1 MEGRNNEYFSLNNLD
16 KLAGIDEHLRFVTGL
31 ADKYHQWDLIREQ
44 IEFIQKKRN
53 DTKLNISVIGEFTT
67 GKSTFINALLRKELL
82 TSSALQGTTVAS
94 TIIDYGKGYKMELQ
108 YLNGWMNENL
118 SYHTF
123 EDLKEN
129 LDTYTT
135 HPAVARQLKKVKVYL
150 PIDFLKNKFRIIDT
164 PGTNV
169 TEAWHEEV
177 TVRALKEDSDLSIV
191 LISAEKP
198 VPSTMLHFVEKN
210 ITSILPQCVFVVTKL
225 DLIRQRERKQVMS
238 YIKMKLEDE
247 LEIQNA
253 VVLPYVSPVVLGDTF
268 DETLLQMSMETER
281 MLVQHTAMQKTLVL
295 TKKIVSLIDD
305 IYRSISVKMEKLSDG
320 YESKL
325 ELLKRT
331 QKTDLYSFVREE
343 KVRRLQHFDSSMKS
357 WQNKAEEDIYSK
369 ANNTKAAVIQRLD
382 GQSNID
388 ELKKYISDSMGNEC
402 SEQAMNMI
410 PRLDYYYRQIQNQ
423 FKNEMNIFSQSFVKN
438 YQTLRILSLD
448 MSKSQYNLPQKIN
461 IETANIASAANYIAE
476 KLASENNSYLGGVAA
491 GAAIGTAI
499 LPGIGTAI
507 GAFCGIFAGAAV
519 APDTDA
525 VREECK
531 NKLKP
536 QLTNYYNG
544 IADKMVSALDK
555 YIDQIRTCLSNEIDE
570 YLNRYRSEVDRQIAY
585 EKTQQS
591 DVKRKIVGLQ
601 ADQDLMR
608 IRKKQL
614 VSVINQLNQLGRK
627 GM

>member
-1 MEGRNNEYFSLNNLD
+1 MEVKNNDYFSLNNLD
-16 KLAGIDEHLRFVTGL
+16 RLAGIDEHLKFVNGL
-31 ADKYHQWDLIREQ
+31 ADKYHQGDLIREQ

-94 TIIDYGKGYKMELQ
+94 TIIDYGREYKMDLQ
-108 YLNGWMNENL
+108 YLSRREDQNL
-118 SYHTF
+118 RYVSF
-123 EDLKEN
+123 EDLRKN
-129 LDTYTT
+129 LDRFTID
-135 HPAVARQLKKVKVYL
+135 PSVAKQLKKLKVYL
-150 PIDFLKNKFRIIDT
+150 PIDLLKNKFRIIDT

-169 TEAWHEEV
+169 IEAWHEDV
-177 TVRALKEDSDLSIV
+177 TVRTLKEDSDLSIV

-198 VPSTMLHFVEKN
+198 VPNTMLHFVEKN
-210 ITSILPQCVFVVTKL
+210 LSSILPQCVFVVTKL
-225 DLIRQRERKQVMS
+225 DMIRQRERKQILS
-238 YIKMKLEDE
+238 YIKMKLEEE

-253 VVLPYVSPVVLGDTF
+253 VVLPYVSPVVLGDAV
-268 DETLLQMSMETER
+268 DETLLKMSMETER
-281 MLVQHTAMQKTLVL
+281 TLIQHTAMQKTLVL
-295 TKKIVSLIDD
+295 TKKIISVIDD
-305 IYRSISVKMEKLSDG
+305 IYRSISVKMGKISHG

-325 ELLKRT
+325 EFLRRS

-343 KVRRLQHFDSSMKS
+343 KVRRLKHFDSSMKS
-357 WQNKAEEDIYSK
+357 LQNKAEEDIYSRVNNRK
-369 ANNTKAAVIQRLD
+369 AVVIRRLD
-382 GQSNID
+382 EQSNIN
-388 ELKKYISDSMGNEC
+388 ELKKYISDSMGNDC
-402 SEQAMNMI
+402 SEQAMSMI
-410 PRLDYYYRQIQNQ
+410 PRLDYYYGQVQNQ
-423 FKNEMNIFSQSFVKN
+423 FKNEMNIFSQSFVRN
-438 YQTLRILSLD
+438 YETLKILSLD
-448 MSKSQYNLPQKIN
+448 MSKSQYNLPRKIN

-555 YIDQIRTCLSNEIDE
+555 YIEQIRTCLSNEIDE

-585 EKTQQS
+585 EKAQQS
-591 DVKRKIVGLQ
+591 DVKKKIIGLQ
-601 ADQDLMR
+601 TDQELMR
-608 IRKKQL
+608 NRKKQL
-614 VSVINQLNQLGRK
+614 ESVIRQLNQLGRK